1 MLTDIFN
8 DGLTLKVLVPTNSK
22 IKLSNVIYKA
32 KQGISQHFIHG
43 LKLRMTLRDPSFRDT
58 TFWLCSSGHS
68 GKERKI
74 DKSGVTIVGKYTRHV
89 EFNLKILLLKKA
101 RTTNLCTYT
110 TNWLISTANCLLHR
124 ILSVFIES
132 KIILTSFYPFF
143 LEKGKCV
150 SNFCGNFI

>member
-43 LKLRMTLRDPSFRDT
+43 LKLRVFEIQRFDYVAQVIS
-58 TFWLCSSGHS
+58 W
-68 GKERKI
+68 KERKI

-110 TNWLISTANCLLHR
+110 TNWLIGTANCLVHR

-132 KIILTSFYPFF
+132 KII
-143 LEKGKCV
+143 
-150 SNFCGNFI
+150 